1 MAEGLIVKAVS
12 GFYYIYD
19 QGDIYQ
25 CRARGLFRK
34 KKIKPLVGDM
44 VEYDAPNKEEG
55 YLLQIRDRKNE
66 LTRPPAANI
75 DQAFIIFSARQ
86 PSFSTAML
94 DRFLVHMEALD
105 IYPVII
111 VNKEDLAGEDLQQE
125 LTYYQKTYE
134 KMGYSFHLVS
144 GITEAGVQKL
154 QDYISDRVS
163 MVTGE
168 SGVGKTTLLNLI
180 IPSLHLET
188 AEVSERLGRG
198 KHTTKHL
205 QLIPCRNGFI
215 ADTPGFSSLEFE
227 QLDEEDLDICF
238 PEMKE
243 RMPSCKFRGCTHRK
257 EPGCAVKQAV
267 EDGDIASFRYEH
279 YTQFFEELAQRRRY

>member
-1 MAEGLIVKAVS
+1 MAEGLIMKAVS
-12 GFYYIYD
+12 GFYYVYD
-19 QGDIYQ
+19 QGEIYQ

-44 VEYDAPNKEEG
+44 VEYEAPNKEEG
-55 YLLQIRDRKNE
+55 YLLQVMDRKNE

-75 DQAFIIFSARQ
+75 NQAFIVFSAQQ
-86 PSFSTAML
+86 PAFSTAML

-111 VNKEDLAGEDLQQE
+111 VNKEDLADENLQRE
-125 LTYYQKTYE
+125 LAYYQETY
-134 KMGYSFHLVS
+134 KNTGYPFHLVS
-144 GITEAGVQKL
+144 SITEAGVQEL
-154 QDYISDRVS
+154 QYYINGRVS

-168 SGVGKTTLLNLI
+168 SGVGKTTLLNLL

-188 AEVSERLGRG
+188 AEVSKRLGRG
-198 KHTTKHL
+198 RHTTKHL
-205 QLIPCRNGFI
+205 QLIPCKEGFI

-227 QLDEEDLDICF
+227 QIDEEDLDLCF

-243 RMPSCKFRGCTHRK
+243 RLPFCKFRGCTHRK

-267 EDGDIASFRYEH
+267 EDGGIASFRYEH

>member
-12 GFYYIYD
+12 GFYYVYD
-19 QGDIYQ
+19 QNEIYQ

-34 KKIKPLVGDM
+34 KKIKPLVGDI
-44 VEYDAPNKEEG
+44 VEYEAPNKEEG
-55 YLLQIRDRKNE
+55 YLLQVMDRKNE

-75 DQAFIIFSARQ
+75 DQALIVFSARQ
-86 PSFSTAML
+86 PAFSTAML

-111 VNKEDLAGEDLQQE
+111 VNKEDLADENLHRE
-125 LTYYQKTYE
+125 LVYYQETYQSA
-134 KMGYSFHLVS
+134 GYPFHLVS
-144 GITEAGVQKL
+144 GVTETGVQKL
-154 QDYISDRVS
+154 DDYISGCVS

-168 SGVGKTTLLNLI
+168 SGVGKTTLLNLL
-180 IPSLHLET
+180 IPSLQLET

-205 QLIPCRNGFI
+205 QLIPFKDGFI

-227 QLDEEDLDICF
+227 QIDEEDLDVCF
-238 PEMKE
+238 PEIRE
-243 RMPSCKFRGCTHRK
+243 RLPSCKFRGCTHRK
-257 EPGCAVKQAV
+257 EPRCAVKPAV
-267 EDGDIASFRYEH
+267 ENGDIASFRYEH
-279 YTQFFEELAQRRRY
+279 YVKFFEELAQRRRY